1 MAFTIQFLNVKLD
14 SLEVQLKMLSPF
26 CFPALAAADGLLSTP
41 LFGLKEPQMLSP
53 LLSELGAE
61 KRKRT
66 RIGNAHED
74 EP

>member
-1 MAFTIQFLNVKLD
+1 MPPLLLVFR
-14 SLEVQLKMLSPF
+14 LSQ
-26 CFPALAAADGLLSTP
+26 ASERLQMGLLSTP

-53 LLSELGAE
+53 LLLELGAE

-66 RIGNAHED
+66 RIGNTHEY